1 VSYHGPG
8 SCSLIYRSWHQ
19 LNSSAGI
26 DRPSRIHSNKHRFRE
41 LVLRSLRK
49 MPAKR
54 RRDPDAEDEL
64 ESGSEYLEDAD
75 ELDESEGPVAVEEDA
90 SEALTQHREV
100 SRIDPPA
107 IQMVIRMRARAGTG
121 ADVFSIARSVVV
133 SRPMR
138 YSQRQRRKVGGRRKR
153 GRIGMSLI

>member
-1 VSYHGPG
+1 
-8 SCSLIYRSWHQ
+8 
-19 LNSSAGI
+19 
-26 DRPSRIHSNKHRFRE
+26 
-41 LVLRSLRK
+41 